1 MATLT
6 SERGPRSERGSQL
19 IEFSL
24 VLPLLLLVVLGIMD
38 FGLLFQR
45 YEAVTNAA
53 REGARIAVLQ
63 GYGTADVQAR
73 VTQYLADA
81 GLSVTGPQTPVIAVF
96 GPQAANI
103 GGSCNM
109 AVMGTTVF
117 YPNQYLFLGGIMGY
131 FGGGSF
137 GSKMISATARM
148 RYEAQATGC

>member
-19 IEFSL
+19 IEFAL

-53 REGARIAVLQ
+53 REGARVAVLV
-63 GYGTADVQAR
+63 GYPDSDVQFRAQ
-73 VTQYLADA
+73 QYLTDA
-81 GLSVTGPQTPVIAVF
+81 GLTATPPTPVVF
-96 GPQAANI
+96 SNIVNI
-103 GGSCNM
+103 GGNCM
-109 AVMGTTVF
+109 QVKGVTVF
-117 YPNQYLFLGGIMGY
+117 YPNEYQFLGGIMAY

-148 RYEAQATGC
+148 RFEGQATGC

>member
-6 SERGPRSERGSQL
+6 SGRGPRSERGSQL
-19 IEFSL
+19 IEFAL

-53 REGARIAVLQ
+53 REGARIAVLD
-63 GYGTADVQAR
+63 GYDGADVEYR
-73 VTQYLADA
+73 VGQYLTDA
-81 GLSVTGPQTPVIAVF
+81 GLNGPSAIVVPFGPTPV
-96 GPQAANI
+96 NLD
-103 GGSCNM
+103 GGTCMS
-109 AVMGTTVF
+109 VMGTTVF
-117 YPNQYLFLGGIMGY
+117 YPNQYLFLGGIMSY

-148 RYEAQATGC
+148 RFEGAAVGC

>member
-19 IEFSL
+19 IEFAL

-53 REGARIAVLQ
+53 REGARIAVLD
-63 GYGTADVQAR
+63 GYDTPDVEFR
-73 VTQYLADA
+73 VGQYLNDA
-81 GLSVTGPQTPVIAVF
+81 GLTGTPTVVVFPQTR
-96 GPQAANI
+96 NLD
-103 GGSCNM
+103 GGTCMS
-109 AVMGTTVF
+109 VMGTTVF
-117 YPNQYLFLGGIMGY
+117 YPNQYLFLGGIMNY

-148 RYEAQATGC
+148 RFEGAAEGC